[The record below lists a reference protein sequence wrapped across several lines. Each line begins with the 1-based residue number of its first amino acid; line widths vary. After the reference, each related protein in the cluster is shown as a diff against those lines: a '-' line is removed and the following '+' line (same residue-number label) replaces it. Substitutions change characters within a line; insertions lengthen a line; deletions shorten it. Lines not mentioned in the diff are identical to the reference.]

1 MADDN
6 PHLRI
11 TGRFDSRELARLTRG
26 DVVSVQV
33 DEVEDAFR
41 EWDETTRF
49 PQAAAGSRGH
59 GMPVTARTT
68 TLSDPATTAR
78 LAKGSQRIAVPQFVP
93 RSLEEALLALADGL
107 IEP

>member
-26 DVVSVQV
+26 DAVSVPG

-41 EWDETTRF
+41 EWDEATPRLPAT
-49 PQAAAGSRGH
+49 P
-59 GMPVTARTT
+59 RTT
-68 TLSDPATTAR
+68 TLADPVTTAR
-78 LAKGSQRIAVPQFVP
+78 LAKGSQRIAVPRVVP
-93 RSLEEALLALADGL
+93 QSLEEALLALADGL
-107 IEP
+107 LEPSMP